1 MIPVYLMSTGSRYDY
16 LHEKIAECDR
26 LYNEIQQLYHESY
39 LNSGEYERLQKD
51 PEWIAWHS
59 CFDLRWRL
67 NKADGFDNLP
77 YPVYGEKPEL
87 YRQRLRKAIAE
98 RRARAAC
105 LDLRRRLMERGMRHI
120 PLPRDSET
128 PEDYRRR
135 IRTARKILAD
145 RRK

>member
-1 MIPVYLMSTGSRYDY
+1 MLPIYLMSTGSSYGY
-16 LHEKIAECDR
+16 LDEQIAEFKRKYD
-26 LYNEIQQLYHESY
+26 EIQRLHHEY
-39 LNSGEYERLQKD
+39 LLNIDEYERMEKD
-51 PEWIAWHS
+51 PKWIAWRRCS
-59 CFDLRWRL
+59 NLRRRL
-67 NKADGFDNLP
+67 MKIESIDDLP
-77 YPVYGEKPEL
+77 YPHLGEPQEL
-87 YRQRLRKAIAE
+87 YRQRLRKAIAD